1 MATLIDRR
9 VTSKQHHGSRS
20 GHCSTR
26 SEIQVSARTTRI
38 STKTTSWFTVIRVQ
52 CPNVPPTRPPNL
64 PQNTHTHTTNTKQET
79 HTHHSGA
86 GSNPRHRPL
95 NLFSFSFFSNTFW
108 CPCLDARTH
117 GSKPKG
123 TRDRRPHDDPRGQHT
138 FNDDHHDIRR
148 GHPGTMLARHP
159 GAGAGDTQR
168 RWTDSRPMS
177 LVHTTNTT
185 SHEDPRGTSGAT
197 IDTHR
202 PDDRRAHPGRTLA
215 RYHGAGAG
223 ATYRH

>member
-1 MATLIDRR
+1 M
-9 VTSKQHHGSRS
+9 SK
-20 GHCSTR
+20 C
-26 SEIQVSARTTRI
+26 A
-38 STKTTSWFTVIRVQ
+38 
-52 CPNVPPTRPPNL
+52 PTRPPNL
-64 PQNTHTHTTNTKQET
+64 PQNTHTHHKHKTRNPHTNPVPDPIPGTDPLIFSLFPSFPT
-79 HTHHSGA
+79 HSCVPARTQGHSG
-86 GSNPRHRPL
+86 PHR
-95 NLFSFSFFSNTFW
+95 
-108 CPCLDARTH
+108 R
-117 GSKPKG
+117 

-168 RWTDSRPMS
+168 RWTDSRPMG

>member
-20 GHCSTR
+20 GHCSTG
-26 SEIQVSARTTRI
+26 SEMQVSARTTRI

-52 CPNVPPTRPPNL
+52 CPNVPQHV
-64 PQNTHTHTTNTKQET
+64 PQICHRTHTHTTNTKQET
-79 HTHHSGA
+79 PHLPGA

-95 NLFSFSFFSNTFW
+95 NLFSFSFFSKHILVSLPGRKDT
-108 CPCLDARTH
+108 RVQT
-117 GSKPKG
+117 KG

-159 GAGAGDTQR
+159 GAGAGDTR
-168 RWTDSRPMS
+168 RRGTDSRPMS

>member
-1 MATLIDRR
+1 M
-9 VTSKQHHGSRS
+9 
-20 GHCSTR
+20 
-26 SEIQVSARTTRI
+26 
-38 STKTTSWFTVIRVQ
+38 
-52 CPNVPPTRPPNL
+52 CPNTSPKSATE
-64 PQNTHTHTTNTKQET
+64 HT
-79 HTHHSGA
+79 HTHHKHKTRNPHTTPVPDPIPGTDPLIFSLFTSFPTHSCVPAWTQGHSG
-86 GSNPRHRPL
+86 PHR
-95 NLFSFSFFSNTFW
+95 
-108 CPCLDARTH
+108 R
-117 GSKPKG
+117 

-159 GAGAGDTQR
+159 GAGAGDTR
-168 RWTDSRPMS
+168 RQWTNSRPMS

>member
-26 SEIQVSARTTRI
+26 SEMQVSARTTRI

-52 CPNVPPTRPPNL
+52 CPNVPQHV
-64 PQNTHTHTTNTKQET
+64 PQICHRTHTHTPQTQNKKPT
-79 HTHHSGA
+79 HRPGA

-95 NLFSFSFFSNTFW
+95 NLFSFSFFSNTLL

-123 TRDRRPHDDPRGQHT
+123 PETDDRTMTREDNTPSMT
-138 FNDDHHDIRR
+138 II
-148 GHPGTMLARHP
+148 
-159 GAGAGDTQR
+159 
-168 RWTDSRPMS
+168 
-177 LVHTTNTT
+177 TT
-185 SHEDPRGTSGAT
+185 SEEVIRERCSPVTLELVQET
-197 IDTHR
+197 
-202 PDDRRAHPGRTLA
+202 PDDNGQTHAQ
-215 RYHGAGAG
+215 
-223 ATYRH
+223 